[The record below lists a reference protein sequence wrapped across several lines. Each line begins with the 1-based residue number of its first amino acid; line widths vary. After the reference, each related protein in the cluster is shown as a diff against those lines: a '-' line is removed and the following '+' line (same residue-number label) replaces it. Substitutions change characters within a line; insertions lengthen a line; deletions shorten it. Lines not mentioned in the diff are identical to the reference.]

1 MDTLNFEICRWH
13 WQRQNQNVLKGKIM
27 CTQEIVEEPFSWLE
41 QVFGDGLLC
50 AVFHC
55 ITVIFDFS
63 FYCICI
69 CNILQMY
76 LYLHDNSIVF
86 VFERRPGQAER
97 TIPGCEQDLH
107 KTAINSSKL
116 PSLHLIYIVGW
127 WEQWWCCDDNGDGV
141 AYFTSLALFWY
152 VWVYR

>member
-1 MDTLNFEICRWH
+1 MNFEICRWH
-13 WQRQNQNVLKGKIM
+13 WNRQCQNVLKGRIM

-69 CNILQMY
+69 CIILQMY
-76 LYLHDNSIVF
+76 LYLHYNSIVF

-107 KTAINSSKL
+107 KTAINSSKP
-116 PSLHLIYIVGW
+116 PSLHLIYIVRW
-127 WEQWWCCDDNGDGV
+127 WEQWWICDSGDRQKLHC
-141 AYFTSLALFWY
+141 LALSWY
-152 VWVYR
+152 VWMYQ